1 MSTGSLVADRKDS
14 TSFWSGTGLGEDI
27 SDLSESIGK
36 GSWVQGTLAGVGTAA
51 DAVSLVF
58 NPVASAVGWVAGWI
72 IEHIPPLPE
81 MLEKLTGDADAV
93 RAGSQTWSNI
103 STHLNEQAESLRTT
117 INRDMADQVGQ
128 AADAWRSQGRGL
140 ASALESMGG
149 LAKGVSTGLSVAG
162 VVVQIVHDMV
172 RDAIAEAIGMFSQ
185 SVLEEVFS
193 LGLATPAVAAQ
204 ISTWVTSKVSTIT
217 HRVKDLISSF
227 EALSKLF
234 RKISPLAS
242 KIKSLLNK
250 LDEIPTDAGHRAGR
264 WINEHTGRTS
274 HTASTTTS
282 AAHTAGTAGTA
293 SHAGTDSAS
302 HAGTGSS
309 SASHAETGSSSTG
322 HAGTDSTSHSGTNS
336 ASHAETGSSST
347 GHSGTNASST
357 PHSGTDST
365 SHAETSSSSTG
376 HAGTGSASHAETSS
390 SSTGHAGTGSAS
402 HAETGSS
409 STGHAG
415 TGSASHAE
423 TGSSSTGHSG
433 TDSTSHSGT
442 DSTSHA
448 ETSSSSTPHSGTGSS
463 STGHAETDSTSS
475 GRAETS
481 SASHASFGADS
492 SGSSAGT
499 SYHGLDPVQGP
510 VDNMA
515 SSSASSGGPT
525 TYHGLDPITGETHQ
539 PAHTNSGA
547 HTTQD
552 TTTNGTHTTDDAGA
566 PNDTGKPTST
576 PDTDATTHHG
586 QNGDDPNAHG
596 NGSGND
602 SHEGN
607 HDSSDGSDSPSSDHS
622 SDGSSSQGGEGSS
635 EQTSPDGTIDPD
647 KVPSPPPDPGHSAY
661 NDTAVNEWAQ
671 NTSKATGMTPEG
683 ALGVYDYTTNDGYHT
698 MNPALRGAP
707 DTPIPSNVQTR
718 IDNTLS
724 GMNQLPEVSATTYRG
739 TNVPDDVYTH
749 LQTGTGEYT
758 DKAFMSSSYNE
769 SVADNFQSGS
779 KNSVVFEING
789 NSGVDV
795 SKLSAYGGE
804 AEILFKP
811 GTTFSISESSL
822 DEQNILRVK
831 LAEK

>member
-27 SDLSESIGK
+27 SDLSESISK

-309 SASHAETGSSSTG
+309 STG
-322 HAGTDSTSHSGTNS
+322 HAG
-336 ASHAETGSSST
+336 
-347 GHSGTNASST
+347 
-357 PHSGTDST
+357 
-365 SHAETSSSSTG
+365 
-376 HAGTGSASHAETSS
+376 
-390 SSTGHAGTGSAS
+390 
-402 HAETGSS
+402 TGSS

-415 TGSASHAE
+415 TGSSSTPHSETGSASHAG
-423 TGSSSTGHSG
+423 TDSSSTGHSG
-433 TDSTSHSGT
+433 TNSASHSGT
-442 DSTSHA
+442 GSTSHA
-448 ETSSSSTPHSGTGSS
+448 GTGSSSTPHSGTDSASHAGTDSAS
-463 STGHAETDSTSS
+463 HAGTDSASHAGTDSTSHAGTDSTSS
-475 GRAETS
+475 SRAETS
-481 SASHASFGADS
+481 SASYASFGADS

-769 SVADNFQSGS
+769 SVAANFQSGS

>member
-282 AAHTAGTAGTA
+282 AAHTAGTA

-302 HAGTGSS
+302 HAGTSS
-309 SASHAETGSSSTG
+309 S
-322 HAGTDSTSHSGTNS
+322 S

-357 PHSGTDST
+357 PH
-365 SHAETSSSSTG
+365 AETGSSSTG
-376 HAGTGSASHAETSS
+376 
-390 SSTGHAGTGSAS
+390 

-415 TGSASHAE
+415 TGSSSTGHAGTDSTSHAE
-423 TGSSSTGHSG
+423 TGSSSTPHAETSSSSTPHAETSSSSTPHAETSSSSTGHSG
-433 TDSTSHSGT
+433 TDSTS
-442 DSTSHA
+442 
-448 ETSSSSTPHSGTGSS
+448 
-463 STGHAETDSTSS
+463 HAETDSTSS

-769 SVADNFQSGS
+769 SVAAKFQSGS

>member
-322 HAGTDSTSHSGTNS
+322 HAGT
-336 ASHAETGSSST
+336 
-347 GHSGTNASST
+347 
-357 PHSGTDST
+357 
-365 SHAETSSSSTG
+365 
-376 HAGTGSASHAETSS
+376 
-390 SSTGHAGTGSAS
+390 
-402 HAETGSS
+402 
-409 STGHAG
+409 
-415 TGSASHAE
+415 GSASHAE

-547 HTTQD
+547 HTTRD

-769 SVADNFQSGS
+769 SVAAKFQSGS

>member
-322 HAGTDSTSHSGTNS
+322 HA
-336 ASHAETGSSST
+336 
-347 GHSGTNASST
+347 
-357 PHSGTDST
+357 
-365 SHAETSSSSTG
+365 
-376 HAGTGSASHAETSS
+376 
-390 SSTGHAGTGSAS
+390 
-402 HAETGSS
+402 
-409 STGHAG
+409 
-415 TGSASHAE
+415 
-423 TGSSSTGHSG
+423 
-433 TDSTSHSGT
+433 
-442 DSTSHA
+442 
-448 ETSSSSTPHSGTGSS
+448 
-463 STGHAETDSTSS
+463 ETDSTSS

-769 SVADNFQSGS
+769 SVAAKFQSGS

>member
-336 ASHAETGSSST
+336 ASHAET
-347 GHSGTNASST
+347 
-357 PHSGTDST
+357 DST
-365 SHAETSSSSTG
+365 SHAGTSSSSTP
-376 HAGTGSASHAETSS
+376 HA
-390 SSTGHAGTGSAS
+390 
-402 HAETGSS
+402 
-409 STGHAG
+409 
-415 TGSASHAE
+415 
-423 TGSSSTGHSG
+423 G

-448 ETSSSSTPHSGTGSS
+448 GTSSSSTPHSGTGSS

>member
-1 MSTGSLVADRKDS
+1 VSTGSLVADRKDS

-51 DAVSLVF
+51 DAVSLVL

-309 SASHAETGSSSTG
+309 SASHAETGSSSTP
-322 HAGTDSTSHSGTNS
+322 HAGTDSTSH
-336 ASHAETGSSST
+336 
-347 GHSGTNASST
+347 
-357 PHSGTDST
+357 
-365 SHAETSSSSTG
+365 
-376 HAGTGSASHAETSS
+376 AG
-390 SSTGHAGTGSAS
+390 
-402 HAETGSS
+402 
-409 STGHAG
+409 
-415 TGSASHAE
+415 
-423 TGSSSTGHSG
+423 
-433 TDSTSHSGT
+433 
-442 DSTSHA
+442 
-448 ETSSSSTPHSGTGSS
+448 TSSSSTPHSGTGSS
-463 STGHAETDSTSS
+463 STGHAGTDSTSS

>member
-27 SDLSESIGK
+27 SDLSESISK

-309 SASHAETGSSSTG
+309 STG
-322 HAGTDSTSHSGTNS
+322 HAG
-336 ASHAETGSSST
+336 
-347 GHSGTNASST
+347 
-357 PHSGTDST
+357 
-365 SHAETSSSSTG
+365 
-376 HAGTGSASHAETSS
+376 
-390 SSTGHAGTGSAS
+390 
-402 HAETGSS
+402 TGSS

-415 TGSASHAE
+415 TGS
-423 TGSSSTGHSG
+423 SSTGH
-433 TDSTSHSGT
+433 
-442 DSTSHA
+442 A
-448 ETSSSSTPHSGTGSS
+448 GTGSS
-463 STGHAETDSTSS
+463 STGHAGTGSSSTGHAGTGSSSIPHSETGSASHAGTDSSSTGHSGTNSASHSGTGSTSHAGTDSSSTPHSGTDSASHAGTDSASHAGTDSTSS
-475 GRAETS
+475 SRAETS
-481 SASHASFGADS
+481 SASYASFGADS

-769 SVADNFQSGS
+769 SVAANFQSGS
-779 KNSVVFEING
+779 KNSVVFEIDG

-831 LAEK
+831 LVEK

>member
-282 AAHTAGTAGTA
+282 AAHTAGTA

-322 HAGTDSTSHSGTNS
+322 HAGTSSSSTGHAGTDSTSHSGTNS
-336 ASHAETGSSST
+336 ASHAET
-347 GHSGTNASST
+347 
-357 PHSGTDST
+357 DST
-365 SHAETSSSSTG
+365 SHAGTSSSSTP
-376 HAGTGSASHAETSS
+376 
-390 SSTGHAGTGSAS
+390 

-415 TGSASHAE
+415 T
-423 TGSSSTGHSG
+423 
-433 TDSTSHSGT
+433 
-442 DSTSHA
+442 
-448 ETSSSSTPHSGTGSS
+448 SSSSTPHAGTGSS

-769 SVADNFQSGS
+769 SVAANFQSGS

>member
-1 MSTGSLVADRKDS
+1 
-14 TSFWSGTGLGEDI
+14 
-27 SDLSESIGK
+27 
-36 GSWVQGTLAGVGTAA
+36 
-51 DAVSLVF
+51 
-58 NPVASAVGWVAGWI
+58 
-72 IEHIPPLPE
+72 
-81 MLEKLTGDADAV
+81 
-93 RAGSQTWSNI
+93 
-103 STHLNEQAESLRTT
+103 
-117 INRDMADQVGQ
+117 
-128 AADAWRSQGRGL
+128 
-140 ASALESMGG
+140 
-149 LAKGVSTGLSVAG
+149 
-162 VVVQIVHDMV
+162 
-172 RDAIAEAIGMFSQ
+172 
-185 SVLEEVFS
+185 
-193 LGLATPAVAAQ
+193 
-204 ISTWVTSKVSTIT
+204 
-217 HRVKDLISSF
+217 
-227 EALSKLF
+227 
-234 RKISPLAS
+234 
-242 KIKSLLNK
+242 
-250 LDEIPTDAGHRAGR
+250 
-264 WINEHTGRTS
+264 
-274 HTASTTTS
+274 
-282 AAHTAGTAGTA
+282 
-293 SHAGTDSAS
+293 
-302 HAGTGSS
+302 
-309 SASHAETGSSSTG
+309 
-322 HAGTDSTSHSGTNS
+322 
-336 ASHAETGSSST
+336 
-347 GHSGTNASST
+347 
-357 PHSGTDST
+357 
-365 SHAETSSSSTG
+365 
-376 HAGTGSASHAETSS
+376 
-390 SSTGHAGTGSAS
+390 
-402 HAETGSS
+402 
-409 STGHAG
+409 
-415 TGSASHAE
+415 
-423 TGSSSTGHSG
+423 
-433 TDSTSHSGT
+433 
-442 DSTSHA
+442 
-448 ETSSSSTPHSGTGSS
+448 
-463 STGHAETDSTSS
+463 
-475 GRAETS
+475 
-481 SASHASFGADS
+481 
-492 SGSSAGT
+492 
-499 SYHGLDPVQGP
+499 
-510 VDNMA
+510 MA

-596 NGSGND
+596 NGSEND

-769 SVADNFQSGS
+769 SVAANFQSGS

>member
-27 SDLSESIGK
+27 SDLSESISK

-293 SHAGTDSAS
+293 SHAGTDSTS
-302 HAGTGSS
+302 HTG
-309 SASHAETGSSSTG
+309 TGSSSTG
-322 HAGTDSTSHSGTNS
+322 
-336 ASHAETGSSST
+336 
-347 GHSGTNASST
+347 
-357 PHSGTDST
+357 
-365 SHAETSSSSTG
+365 
-376 HAGTGSASHAETSS
+376 
-390 SSTGHAGTGSAS
+390 
-402 HAETGSS
+402 
-409 STGHAG
+409 
-415 TGSASHAE
+415 
-423 TGSSSTGHSG
+423 
-433 TDSTSHSGT
+433 HSGT

-448 ETSSSSTPHSGTGSS
+448 ETSSSSTPHAETGSS
-463 STGHAETDSTSS
+463 STPHSGTDSASHAGTDSSSTPHTETGSTSHAGTDSTSS
-475 GRAETS
+475 SRAETS
-481 SASHASFGADS
+481 SASYASFGADS

-769 SVADNFQSGS
+769 SVAANFQSGS
-779 KNSVVFEING
+779 KNSVVFEIDG

-831 LAEK
+831 LVEK

>member
-322 HAGTDSTSHSGTNS
+322 HAGTSSSSTGHAGTDSTSHSGTNS
-336 ASHAETGSSST
+336 ASHAET
-347 GHSGTNASST
+347 
-357 PHSGTDST
+357 DST
-365 SHAETSSSSTG
+365 SHAGTSSSSTP
-376 HAGTGSASHAETSS
+376 
-390 SSTGHAGTGSAS
+390 

-423 TGSSSTGHSG
+423 TGSSSTGHAG
-433 TDSTSHSGT
+433 
-442 DSTSHA
+442 
-448 ETSSSSTPHSGTGSS
+448 TSSSSTGHAGTGSS

-769 SVADNFQSGS
+769 SVAAKFQSGS

>member
-282 AAHTAGTAGTA
+282 AAHTAGTA

-302 HAGTGSS
+302 HAGTSS
-309 SASHAETGSSSTG
+309 SSTPHAETGSSSTPHAGTSSSSTG

-336 ASHAETGSSST
+336 ASHAET
-347 GHSGTNASST
+347 
-357 PHSGTDST
+357 DST
-365 SHAETSSSSTG
+365 SHAGTSSSSTP
-376 HAGTGSASHAETSS
+376 
-390 SSTGHAGTGSAS
+390 

-409 STGHAG
+409 STGHSG
-415 TGSASHAE
+415 TDSTSHSGTSSSSTPHSG

-769 SVADNFQSGS
+769 SVAAKFQSGS

>member
-322 HAGTDSTSHSGTNS
+322 HAGTSSSSTGHAGTDSTSHSGTNS
-336 ASHAETGSSST
+336 ASHAET
-347 GHSGTNASST
+347 
-357 PHSGTDST
+357 DST
-365 SHAETSSSSTG
+365 SHAG
-376 HAGTGSASHAETSS
+376 
-390 SSTGHAGTGSAS
+390 
-402 HAETGSS
+402 
-409 STGHAG
+409 
-415 TGSASHAE
+415 
-423 TGSSSTGHSG
+423 
-433 TDSTSHSGT
+433 
-442 DSTSHA
+442 
-448 ETSSSSTPHSGTGSS
+448 TSSSSTPHSGTGSS

>member
-140 ASALESMGG
+140 ASALESIGG

-322 HAGTDSTSHSGTNS
+322 HAGT
-336 ASHAETGSSST
+336 
-347 GHSGTNASST
+347 
-357 PHSGTDST
+357 
-365 SHAETSSSSTG
+365 SSSSTG
-376 HAGTGSASHAETSS
+376 HAG
-390 SSTGHAGTGSAS
+390 
-402 HAETGSS
+402 
-409 STGHAG
+409 
-415 TGSASHAE
+415 
-423 TGSSSTGHSG
+423 
-433 TDSTSHSGT
+433 
-442 DSTSHA
+442 
-448 ETSSSSTPHSGTGSS
+448 
-463 STGHAETDSTSS
+463 TDSTSS

>member
-336 ASHAETGSSST
+336 TSHAE
-347 GHSGTNASST
+347 
-357 PHSGTDST
+357 TDST
-365 SHAETSSSSTG
+365 SHAETSSSSTP
-376 HAGTGSASHAETSS
+376 HAGTDSTS
-390 SSTGHAGTGSAS
+390 
-402 HAETGSS
+402 
-409 STGHAG
+409 
-415 TGSASHAE
+415 
-423 TGSSSTGHSG
+423 HSG
-433 TDSTSHSGT
+433 TNSTSHSGT

>member
-322 HAGTDSTSHSGTNS
+322 HAGTSSSSTGHAGTDSTSHSGTNS
-336 ASHAETGSSST
+336 ASHAET
-347 GHSGTNASST
+347 
-357 PHSGTDST
+357 DST
-365 SHAETSSSSTG
+365 SHAGTSSSSTP
-376 HAGTGSASHAETSS
+376 
-390 SSTGHAGTGSAS
+390 

-409 STGHAG
+409 STPHAG
-415 TGSASHAE
+415 TSSSSTPHAE
-423 TGSSSTGHSG
+423 TGSSSTPHAG
-433 TDSTSHSGT
+433 TS
-442 DSTSHA
+442 
-448 ETSSSSTPHSGTGSS
+448 SS

>member
-1 MSTGSLVADRKDS
+1 VSTGSLVADRKDS

-336 ASHAETGSSST
+336 ASHAET
-347 GHSGTNASST
+347 
-357 PHSGTDST
+357 DST
-365 SHAETSSSSTG
+365 SHAGTSFSSTP
-376 HAGTGSASHAETSS
+376 HA
-390 SSTGHAGTGSAS
+390 
-402 HAETGSS
+402 
-409 STGHAG
+409 
-415 TGSASHAE
+415 
-423 TGSSSTGHSG
+423 G

-463 STGHAETDSTSS
+463 STPHAETGSSSTGHSGTDSTSHAETDSTSS

>member
-322 HAGTDSTSHSGTNS
+322 HAGTSSSSTGHAGTDSTSHSGTNS
-336 ASHAETGSSST
+336 ASHAETDS
-347 GHSGTNASST
+347 AS
-357 PHSGTDST
+357 
-365 SHAETSSSSTG
+365 
-376 HAGTGSASHAETSS
+376 HAGTGSS
-390 SSTGHAGTGSAS
+390 SAS

-409 STGHAG
+409 STGHA
-415 TGSASHAE
+415 
-423 TGSSSTGHSG
+423 G

-448 ETSSSSTPHSGTGSS
+448 ETSSSSTPHSGTGSSSTPHSGTGSS

>member
-27 SDLSESIGK
+27 SDLSESISK

-282 AAHTAGTAGTA
+282 AAHTAGTA

-309 SASHAETGSSSTG
+309 SIPHSETGSAS
-322 HAGTDSTSHSGTNS
+322 HAGTD
-336 ASHAETGSSST
+336 SSST
-347 GHSGTNASST
+347 GHSGTNSASHSGTGSTSHAGTGSSST
-357 PHSGTDST
+357 PHSGTS
-365 SHAETSSSSTG
+365 
-376 HAGTGSASHAETSS
+376 
-390 SSTGHAGTGSAS
+390 SAS

-415 TGSASHAE
+415 TGSSSTGHAGTDSTSHSGANSASHAE
-423 TGSSSTGHSG
+423 TGSSSTPHAG
-433 TDSTSHSGT
+433 TDSA
-442 DSTSHA
+442 SHA
-448 ETSSSSTPHSGTGSS
+448 G
-463 STGHAETDSTSS
+463 TDSTSS

-607 HDSSDGSDSPSSDHS
+607 HDSSDGSDSPSSDDS

-769 SVADNFQSGS
+769 SVAANFQSGS
-779 KNSVVFEING
+779 KNSVVFEIDG

-831 LAEK
+831 LVEK

>member
-302 HAGTGSS
+302 HAGTS
-309 SASHAETGSSSTG
+309 SSSTG

-336 ASHAETGSSST
+336 ASHAET
-347 GHSGTNASST
+347 
-357 PHSGTDST
+357 DST
-365 SHAETSSSSTG
+365 SHAGTSSSSTP
-376 HAGTGSASHAETSS
+376 
-390 SSTGHAGTGSAS
+390 

-433 TDSTSHSGT
+433 TDSTSHSG
-442 DSTSHA
+442 
-448 ETSSSSTPHSGTGSS
+448 TSSSSTPHSGTGSS

-769 SVADNFQSGS
+769 SVAAKFQSGS

>member
-51 DAVSLVF
+51 DAVSLVL

-309 SASHAETGSSSTG
+309 SASHAETGSSSTP
-322 HAGTDSTSHSGTNS
+322 HAGTDSTSH
-336 ASHAETGSSST
+336 
-347 GHSGTNASST
+347 
-357 PHSGTDST
+357 
-365 SHAETSSSSTG
+365 
-376 HAGTGSASHAETSS
+376 AG
-390 SSTGHAGTGSAS
+390 
-402 HAETGSS
+402 
-409 STGHAG
+409 
-415 TGSASHAE
+415 
-423 TGSSSTGHSG
+423 
-433 TDSTSHSGT
+433 
-442 DSTSHA
+442 
-448 ETSSSSTPHSGTGSS
+448 TSSSSTPHSGTGSS
-463 STGHAETDSTSS
+463 STGHAGTDSTSS

>member
-282 AAHTAGTAGTA
+282 AAHTAGTA

-302 HAGTGSS
+302 HAGTSS
-309 SASHAETGSSSTG
+309 SSTPHAETGSSSTP
-322 HAGTDSTSHSGTNS
+322 HSGTDSTSHSGTDS
-336 ASHAETGSSST
+336 TSHAETGSSST

-357 PHSGTDST
+357 P
-365 SHAETSSSSTG
+365 
-376 HAGTGSASHAETSS
+376 
-390 SSTGHAGTGSAS
+390 
-402 HAETGSS
+402 
-409 STGHAG
+409 
-415 TGSASHAE
+415 
-423 TGSSSTGHSG
+423 
-433 TDSTSHSGT
+433 HSGT

-552 TTTNGTHTTDDAGA
+552 TTTNGTHTTDDTGA

-769 SVADNFQSGS
+769 SVAANFQSGS

>member
-217 HRVKDLISSF
+217 HRVKDLIYSF

-309 SASHAETGSSSTG
+309 SASHAETGSSSTP
-322 HAGTDSTSHSGTNS
+322 HAG
-336 ASHAETGSSST
+336 
-347 GHSGTNASST
+347 
-357 PHSGTDST
+357 
-365 SHAETSSSSTG
+365 
-376 HAGTGSASHAETSS
+376 
-390 SSTGHAGTGSAS
+390 
-402 HAETGSS
+402 
-409 STGHAG
+409 
-415 TGSASHAE
+415 
-423 TGSSSTGHSG
+423 
-433 TDSTSHSGT
+433 
-442 DSTSHA
+442 
-448 ETSSSSTPHSGTGSS
+448 TSSSSTPHAETGSS

-769 SVADNFQSGS
+769 SVAAKFQSGS

>member
-1 MSTGSLVADRKDS
+1 VSTGSLVADRKDS

-282 AAHTAGTAGTA
+282 AAHTAGTA

-322 HAGTDSTSHSGTNS
+322 HAGTSSSSTGHAGTDSTSHSGTNS
-336 ASHAETGSSST
+336 ASHAET
-347 GHSGTNASST
+347 
-357 PHSGTDST
+357 DST
-365 SHAETSSSSTG
+365 SHAGTSSSSTP
-376 HAGTGSASHAETSS
+376 
-390 SSTGHAGTGSAS
+390 

-415 TGSASHAE
+415 T
-423 TGSSSTGHSG
+423 
-433 TDSTSHSGT
+433 
-442 DSTSHA
+442 
-448 ETSSSSTPHSGTGSS
+448 SSSSTPHAGTGSS

-769 SVADNFQSGS
+769 SVAANFQSGS

>member
-322 HAGTDSTSHSGTNS
+322 HAGTSSSSTGHAGTDSTSHSGTNS

-365 SHAETSSSSTG
+365 SHAETSSSST
-376 HAGTGSASHAETSS
+376 
-390 SSTGHAGTGSAS
+390 
-402 HAETGSS
+402 
-409 STGHAG
+409 
-415 TGSASHAE
+415 
-423 TGSSSTGHSG
+423 
-433 TDSTSHSGT
+433 
-442 DSTSHA
+442 
-448 ETSSSSTPHSGTGSS
+448 PHSGTGSS

-475 GRAETS
+475 DRAETS

>member
-357 PHSGTDST
+357 P
-365 SHAETSSSSTG
+365 
-376 HAGTGSASHAETSS
+376 
-390 SSTGHAGTGSAS
+390 
-402 HAETGSS
+402 
-409 STGHAG
+409 
-415 TGSASHAE
+415 
-423 TGSSSTGHSG
+423 
-433 TDSTSHSGT
+433 HSGT

>member
-322 HAGTDSTSHSGTNS
+322 HAGTGSASHAETGSSSTPHSGTDSTSHSGTDS
-336 ASHAETGSSST
+336 TSHAETGSSST

-376 HAGTGSASHAETSS
+376 HAGTSS
-390 SSTGHAGTGSAS
+390 SSTGHAGTGSA
-402 HAETGSS
+402 
-409 STGHAG
+409 
-415 TGSASHAE
+415 
-423 TGSSSTGHSG
+423 
-433 TDSTSHSGT
+433 
-442 DSTSHA
+442 SHA

-596 NGSGND
+596 NGSEND

-769 SVADNFQSGS
+769 SVAANFQSGS

>member
-365 SHAETSSSSTG
+365 SHAETS
-376 HAGTGSASHAETSS
+376 
-390 SSTGHAGTGSAS
+390 
-402 HAETGSS
+402 SS

>member
-282 AAHTAGTAGTA
+282 AAHTAGTA

-302 HAGTGSS
+302 HAGTSS
-309 SASHAETGSSSTG
+309 SSTPHAGTSSSSTG

-336 ASHAETGSSST
+336 ASHAET
-347 GHSGTNASST
+347 
-357 PHSGTDST
+357 DST
-365 SHAETSSSSTG
+365 SHAGTSSSSTP
-376 HAGTGSASHAETSS
+376 HAETGS

-415 TGSASHAE
+415 TGSSSTPHAE
-423 TGSSSTGHSG
+423 TGSSSTGHAG
-433 TDSTSHSGT
+433 TDSA
-442 DSTSHA
+442 SHA

-769 SVADNFQSGS
+769 SVAAKFQSGS

>member
-193 LGLATPAVAAQ
+193 LGLATPAVATQ

-282 AAHTAGTAGTA
+282 AAHTAGTA

-322 HAGTDSTSHSGTNS
+322 HSGTNS
-336 ASHAETGSSST
+336 
-347 GHSGTNASST
+347 
-357 PHSGTDST
+357 T
-365 SHAETSSSSTG
+365 SHAG
-376 HAGTGSASHAETSS
+376 
-390 SSTGHAGTGSAS
+390 
-402 HAETGSS
+402 
-409 STGHAG
+409 
-415 TGSASHAE
+415 
-423 TGSSSTGHSG
+423 
-433 TDSTSHSGT
+433 
-442 DSTSHA
+442 
-448 ETSSSSTPHSGTGSS
+448 TSSSSTPHSGTGSS

>member
-365 SHAETSSSSTG
+365 SHAETSSSST
-376 HAGTGSASHAETSS
+376 
-390 SSTGHAGTGSAS
+390 
-402 HAETGSS
+402 
-409 STGHAG
+409 
-415 TGSASHAE
+415 
-423 TGSSSTGHSG
+423 
-433 TDSTSHSGT
+433 
-442 DSTSHA
+442 
-448 ETSSSSTPHSGTGSS
+448 PHSGTGSS

-769 SVADNFQSGS
+769 SVAAKFQSGS

>member
-322 HAGTDSTSHSGTNS
+322 HAGT
-336 ASHAETGSSST
+336 
-347 GHSGTNASST
+347 
-357 PHSGTDST
+357 
-365 SHAETSSSSTG
+365 
-376 HAGTGSASHAETSS
+376 
-390 SSTGHAGTGSAS
+390 
-402 HAETGSS
+402 
-409 STGHAG
+409 
-415 TGSASHAE
+415 GSASHAE

-448 ETSSSSTPHSGTGSS
+448 GTSSSSTPHSGTGSS

>member
-322 HAGTDSTSHSGTNS
+322 H
-336 ASHAETGSSST
+336 
-347 GHSGTNASST
+347 
-357 PHSGTDST
+357 
-365 SHAETSSSSTG
+365 
-376 HAGTGSASHAETSS
+376 
-390 SSTGHAGTGSAS
+390 
-402 HAETGSS
+402 
-409 STGHAG
+409 
-415 TGSASHAE
+415 
-423 TGSSSTGHSG
+423 SG

-622 SDGSSSQGGEGSS
+622 SDGSSSQRGEGSS

>member
-1 MSTGSLVADRKDS
+1 VSTGSLVADRKDS

-293 SHAGTDSAS
+293 SHA
-302 HAGTGSS
+302 
-309 SASHAETGSSSTG
+309 ETGSSSTG
-322 HAGTDSTSHSGTNS
+322 HAGTDSTSHAGTNSTSHSGTNS

-347 GHSGTNASST
+347 GH
-357 PHSGTDST
+357 
-365 SHAETSSSSTG
+365 
-376 HAGTGSASHAETSS
+376 AG
-390 SSTGHAGTGSAS
+390 
-402 HAETGSS
+402 TGSS

-415 TGSASHAE
+415 TGS
-423 TGSSSTGHSG
+423 SSTGHAG
-433 TDSTSHSGT
+433 TG
-442 DSTSHA
+442 
-448 ETSSSSTPHSGTGSS
+448 SSSTPHSGTDSASHAGTGSS
-463 STGHAETDSTSS
+463 STGHPGTDSAPHAETDSTSS

-769 SVADNFQSGS
+769 SVAANFQSGS
-779 KNSVVFEING
+779 KNSVVFEIDG

-831 LAEK
+831 LVEK

>member
-309 SASHAETGSSSTG
+309 
-322 HAGTDSTSHSGTNS
+322 
-336 ASHAETGSSST
+336 
-347 GHSGTNASST
+347 
-357 PHSGTDST
+357 
-365 SHAETSSSSTG
+365 
-376 HAGTGSASHAETSS
+376 
-390 SSTGHAGTGSAS
+390 
-402 HAETGSS
+402 
-409 STGHAG
+409 
-415 TGSASHAE
+415 SASHAE

>member
-293 SHAGTDSAS
+293 SHAGTDLAS

-322 HAGTDSTSHSGTNS
+322 HAGT
-336 ASHAETGSSST
+336 
-347 GHSGTNASST
+347 
-357 PHSGTDST
+357 
-365 SHAETSSSSTG
+365 SSSSTG
-376 HAGTGSASHAETSS
+376 HAGTGSASHAGTSS
-390 SSTGHAGTGSAS
+390 SSTGHSGTDSTSHSGTDSAS
-402 HAETGSS
+402 HAETSSSSTPHAETGSS

-415 TGSASHAE
+415 TDSTSHSGANSASHAE

-433 TDSTSHSGT
+433 TDSTSH
-442 DSTSHA
+442 A
-448 ETSSSSTPHSGTGSS
+448 ETSSSSTPHAETGSSSTGHSGTNASSTPHSGTGSS

-769 SVADNFQSGS
+769 SVAANFQSGS

>member
-1 MSTGSLVADRKDS
+1 VSTGSLVADRKDS

-282 AAHTAGTAGTA
+282 AAHTAGTA

-302 HAGTGSS
+302 HAGT
-309 SASHAETGSSSTG
+309 
-322 HAGTDSTSHSGTNS
+322 
-336 ASHAETGSSST
+336 
-347 GHSGTNASST
+347 
-357 PHSGTDST
+357 
-365 SHAETSSSSTG
+365 SSSSTP
-376 HAGTGSASHAETSS
+376 
-390 SSTGHAGTGSAS
+390 

-423 TGSSSTGHSG
+423 TGSSSTGHSGTDSTSHSGTSSSSTPHSGTGSSSTGHSGTDSTSHSGTDSTSHAETSSSSTPHAG

-769 SVADNFQSGS
+769 SVAAKFQSGS

>member
-309 SASHAETGSSSTG
+309 SASHAETGSSSTPHAGTSSSSTG

-336 ASHAETGSSST
+336 ASHAET
-347 GHSGTNASST
+347 
-357 PHSGTDST
+357 DST
-365 SHAETSSSSTG
+365 
-376 HAGTGSASHAETSS
+376 
-390 SSTGHAGTGSAS
+390 S

-409 STGHAG
+409 STP
-415 TGSASHAE
+415 HAE
-423 TGSSSTGHSG
+423 TGSSSTPHAG
-433 TDSTSHSGT
+433 TG
-442 DSTSHA
+442 
-448 ETSSSSTPHSGTGSS
+448 SSSTPHSGTGSS

-769 SVADNFQSGS
+769 SVAAKFQSGS

>member
-282 AAHTAGTAGTA
+282 AAHTAGTA

-322 HAGTDSTSHSGTNS
+322 HAGTDSTSH
-336 ASHAETGSSST
+336 AETGSSST
-347 GHSGTNASST
+347 GHSGT
-357 PHSGTDST
+357 DST
-365 SHAETSSSSTG
+365 S
-376 HAGTGSASHAETSS
+376 
-390 SSTGHAGTGSAS
+390 
-402 HAETGSS
+402 
-409 STGHAG
+409 
-415 TGSASHAE
+415 
-423 TGSSSTGHSG
+423 HSG

-607 HDSSDGSDSPSSDHS
+607 HDSSDGSDIPSSDHS